1 MKRIVND
8 QREDESIVL
17 KNELTNAEL
26 LVMKCIWDSTQDM
39 VLSEVVAIVND
50 RYEKDWKPQTVST
63 YLAHL
68 VQKNFL
74 KMERNGKIYTYH
86 PLVAEADYKNKE
98 MNAFVKF
105 WGGGS
110 PSEFLSAFF
119 KENKVEKQE
128 LENLQNIIDG
138 MAE

>member
-1 MKRIVND
+1 M

-26 LVMKCIWDSTQDM
+26 LVMKCIWDNTQDM

-50 RYEKDWKPQTVST
+50 RYNKDWKPQTVST

-74 KMERNGKIYTYH
+74 
-86 PLVAEADYKNKE
+86 
-98 MNAFVKF
+98 
-105 WGGGS
+105 
-110 PSEFLSAFF
+110 
-119 KENKVEKQE
+119 
-128 LENLQNIIDG
+128 
-138 MAE
+138 